1 MGCRLDR
8 DVAAIKSH
16 RYSRLSDA
24 GITNLPEVGILQF
37 GVPSSCSHPQ
47 RFSSDI
53 FHVDLATARL
63 SAAHGRQ
70 VVQNGVFVCVCVR
83 GRDFLAFVSV
93 SDMPAGR
100 RAQRHLA
107 GGPTVD
113 IRASGRL
120 RQNMAQ

>member
-24 GITNLPEVGILQF
+24 GITNLPEVGILRF
-37 GVPSSCSHPQ
+37 GVANSCSHPQ
-47 RFSSDI
+47 LFSSDI

-70 VVQNGVFVCVCVR
+70 VVQNGVFVCLCAREGFSGVCV
-83 GRDFLAFVSV
+83 G
-93 SDMPAGR
+93 
-100 RAQRHLA
+100 Q
-107 GGPTVD
+107 
-113 IRASGRL
+113 
-120 RQNMAQ
+120 